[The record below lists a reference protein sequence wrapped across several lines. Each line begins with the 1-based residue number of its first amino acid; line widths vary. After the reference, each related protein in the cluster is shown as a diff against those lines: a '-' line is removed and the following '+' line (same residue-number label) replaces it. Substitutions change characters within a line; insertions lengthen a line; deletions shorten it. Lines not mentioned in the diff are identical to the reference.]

1 MKWHFFRSWCV
12 AGLVVGLTACQ
23 HAQPGASIRA
33 ETDAPE
39 AVQASTY
46 SGNISRIDQT
56 GRIVTVR
63 MLWGRKTF
71 EVPPECEIVARSKPE
86 GALTDLQVGD
96 PVQVAYVQSEGLL
109 VAQRIAIKG
118 VTPAEKQEAVQEEQM
133 EKILTP
139 SPSER
144 PADPTQGR

>member
-1 MKWHFFRSWCV
+1 MKWHFFRGLCA
-12 AGLVVGLTACQ
+12 AGLIAGLAACQ
-23 HAQPGASIRA
+23 HAQPAASVRA
-33 ETDAPE
+33 ETGAPE
-39 AVQASTY
+39 SAKPSTY
-46 SGNISRIDQT
+46 SGNISRIDRA
-56 GRIVTVR
+56 GRIVTVK

-71 EVPPECEIVARSKPE
+71 EVPPECEIIARSKPE
-86 GALTDLQVGD
+86 GALADLQVGD

-109 VAQRIAIKG
+109 VARRIAIKG
-118 VTPAEKQEAVQEEQM
+118 VTPAEKQEAVQEERI